1 MRILAIDTSTSWC
14 SVALSFDGQ
23 IKHRHELLGARA
35 SQHLLPWINELL
47 DSVGAQHHDLD
58 AIAVGI
64 GPGAFT
70 GVRLSV
76 AIVQGLSV
84 GANRPVI
91 PVASLDAMA
100 MQVVQSQAF
109 QASAP
114 AADTQFLIALDAR
127 MGEVYWA
134 RYQVNPMFNQ
144 SPKRIGEITL
154 SSPESINVD
163 GLAYS
168 AGNAFQEYPKIL
180 ESSPLKDRMDAQ
192 LVPNALGIL
201 QWAQPLLN
209 TQQMIAVEQLEPLYI
224 RNKVALTTQ
233 ERHAS
238 THSTPTGHSVG

>member
-1 MRILAIDTSTSWC
+1 
-14 SVALSFDGQ
+14 VALSFDGQ

-35 SQHLLPWINELL
+35 SQHLLPWIDELL

-76 AIVQGLSV
+76 AIAQGLAV

-109 QASAP
+109 QASTP

-144 SPKRIGEITL
+144 SPKRIGDITL
-154 SSPESINVD
+154 SRPKSINVD
-163 GLAYS
+163 GLAYA
-168 AGNAFQEYPKIL
+168 AGNAFQEYPKLL
-180 ESSPLKDRMDAQ
+180 ESSLLKDRMDTQ

-201 QWAQPLLN
+201 DWAKPLLVAKQ
-209 TQQMIAVEQLEPLYI
+209 TIAVEQLEPLYI
-224 RNKVALTTQ
+224 RNKVALTTE
-233 ERHAS
+233 ERSAAA
-238 THSTPTGHSVG
+238 HSTPTGHSVG

>member
-14 SVALSFDGQ
+14 SVALLFDGLIQ
-23 IKHRHELLGARA
+23 HRHELLGARA
-35 SQHLLPWINELL
+35 SQHLLPWIDELL

-76 AIVQGLSV
+76 AIAQGLAV

-109 QASAP
+109 QASAL

-134 RYQVNPMFNQ
+134 RYQVNSIFNQ

-154 SSPESINVD
+154 GNPESINVD
-163 GLAYS
+163 GLAYA

-180 ESSPLKDRMDAQ
+180 EFSYLKDRMDAQ

-201 QWAQPLLN
+201 QWAEPLLN

-233 ERHAS
+233 ERHAAA
-238 THSTPTGHSVG
+238 HSTPTGHSVG

>member
-23 IKHRHELLGARA
+23 IKHRHELIGAGA

-47 DSVGAQHHDLD
+47 HSVSAQYQDLD

-76 AIVQGLSV
+76 AIAQGLAV
-84 GANRPVI
+84 GAKRPVI

-100 MQVVQSQAF
+100 MQLVQSNTF
-109 QASAP
+109 QRSSP

-134 RYQVNPMFNQ
+134 RYHVNPISNQ
-144 SPKRIGEITL
+144 PPKRIGEIAL
-154 SSPESINVD
+154 SSPESINLD
-163 GLAYS
+163 GLAYA
-168 AGNAFQEYPKIL
+168 AGNAFQEYPKLL
-180 ESSPLKDRMDAQ
+180 ESSPLKDRMDTQ

-201 QWAQPLLN
+201 QWAKPLLEAKQ
-209 TQQMIAVEQLEPLYI
+209 TIAVEQLEPLYI
-224 RNKVALTTQ
+224 RNKVALTTE
-233 ERHAS
+233 ERSAAA
-238 THSTPTGHSVG
+238 HSTPTGHSVG

>member
-23 IKHRHELLGARA
+23 IKHRHELIGAGA

-47 DSVGAQHHDLD
+47 HSVSAQYQDLD

-76 AIVQGLSV
+76 AIAQGLAV
-84 GANRPVI
+84 GAKRPVI

-100 MQVVQSQAF
+100 MQVVQSNTF
-109 QASAP
+109 QRSSP

-134 RYQVNPMFNQ
+134 RYQVNSIFNQ

-154 SSPESINVD
+154 SSPKSINVD
-163 GLAYS
+163 GLAFA

-180 ESSPLKDRMDAQ
+180 ELSYLKDRMHAQ

-201 QWAQPLLN
+201 DWAKPLLEAKQ
-209 TQQMIAVEQLEPLYI
+209 TIAVEQLEPLYI
-224 RNKVALTTQ
+224 RNKVALTTE
-233 ERHAS
+233 ERSAAA
-238 THSTPTGHSVG
+238 HSTPTGHSVG

>member
-23 IKHRHELLGARA
+23 IQHRHELIGAGA

-47 DSVGAQHHDLD
+47 HSVSAQYQDLD

-76 AIVQGLSV
+76 AIAQGLAV
-84 GANRPVI
+84 GAKRPVI

-100 MQVVQSQAF
+100 MQVVQSNTF
-109 QASAP
+109 QRSSP

-144 SPKRIGEITL
+144 SPKRIGDITL
-154 SSPESINVD
+154 SRPKSINVD
-163 GLAYS
+163 GLAYA
-168 AGNAFQEYPKIL
+168 AGNAFQEYPKLL
-180 ESSPLKDRMDAQ
+180 ESSPLKDRMDTQ

-201 QWAQPLLN
+201 DWAKPLLEAKQ
-209 TQQMIAVEQLEPLYI
+209 TIAVEQLEPLYI
-224 RNKVALTTQ
+224 RNKVALTTE
-233 ERHAS
+233 ERSAAA
-238 THSTPTGHSVG
+238 HSTPTGHSVG

>member
-23 IKHRHELLGARA
+23 IKHRHELIGAGA

-47 DSVGAQHHDLD
+47 HSVSAQYQDLD

-76 AIVQGLSV
+76 AIAQGLAV
-84 GANRPVI
+84 GAKRPVI

-100 MQVVQSQAF
+100 MQLVQSNTF
-109 QASAP
+109 QRSSP

-154 SSPESINVD
+154 SSPKSINVD
-163 GLAYS
+163 DLAYA

-233 ERHAS
+233 ERHAAA
-238 THSTPTGHSVG
+238 HSTQTGHSVG

>member
-23 IKHRHELLGARA
+23 IKHRHELIGAGA

-47 DSVGAQHHDLD
+47 HSVNAQYQDLD

-76 AIVQGLSV
+76 AIAQGLAV
-84 GANRPVI
+84 GAKRPVI

-100 MQVVQSQAF
+100 MQLVQSNTF
-109 QASAP
+109 QRSSP

-154 SSPESINVD
+154 SSPKSINVD
-163 GLAYS
+163 DLAYA

-233 ERHAS
+233 ERHAAA
-238 THSTPTGHSVG
+238 HSTQTGHSVG

>member
-23 IKHRHELLGARA
+23 IQHRHELFGARA

-154 SSPESINVD
+154 SSPKSINVD
-163 GLAYS
+163 DLAYA

-180 ESSPLKDRMDAQ
+180 ESSPLKDRMDTQ

-201 QWAQPLLN
+201 DWAKPLLEAKQ
-209 TQQMIAVEQLEPLYI
+209 TFTVEQLEPLYI
-224 RNKVALTTQ
+224 RNKVALTTE
-233 ERHAS
+233 ERSAAA
-238 THSTPTGHSVG
+238 HSTPTGHSVG